1 VTKRPWADGPD
12 EDKEG
17 FVLTHAGSNTMW
29 FAVVW
34 VAPERDMAMLA
45 CTNIAGEGGP
55 KASDE
60 AIQAVMKKWATGR
73 SDEPTK

>member
-1 VTKRPWADGPD
+1 
-12 EDKEG
+12 
-17 FVLTHAGSNTMW
+17 
-29 FAVVW
+29 VW